1 MVLFMALAE
10 GLDCN
15 ATTWKSRRLAEDRV
29 TYSNDLLHIDSLR
42 LIRCIQIS
50 SNLKGGPIT
59 TCIGCMGIRC
69 IGYGCSD
76 MNGEGAL
83 QADLQIACLDNASFR
98 YPVRFDTTVHLAQGL
113 TLEMSSPALQPTP
126 RWVSRNSRDWAYWY
140 T

>member
-1 MVLFMALAE
+1 MLLQLFAAAIPVFQD
-10 GLDCN
+10 GFVYGFGGG
-15 ATTWKSRRLAEDRV
+15 TWLQRNHLEVKEVGRRRV

-59 TCIGCMGIRC
+59 TCIGCIGIRC

-98 YPVRFDTTVHLAQGL
+98 
-113 TLEMSSPALQPTP
+113 
-126 RWVSRNSRDWAYWY
+126 
-140 T
+140 